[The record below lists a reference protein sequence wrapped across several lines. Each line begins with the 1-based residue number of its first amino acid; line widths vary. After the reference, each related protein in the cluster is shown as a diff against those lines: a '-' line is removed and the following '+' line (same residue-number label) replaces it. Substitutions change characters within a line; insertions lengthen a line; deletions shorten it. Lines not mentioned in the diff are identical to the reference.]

1 MHYRPRTAVL
11 NNLEFDHAD
20 IFENLHDIQLQFH
33 HLVRT
38 IADDGLVIHPQ
49 SDENISD
56 TLTGKFDRRY
66 STGKKYVWSPVQTT
80 GEGGQWQVELD
91 AADGS
96 VFTVANTQKDQRG
109 ECEGGFEV
117 RWQQSGLHNVANAL
131 AAIAAA
137 NHVGVGLSQACQAL
151 SAFEGVKRRMECL
164 GQVDGISIYDDFAHH
179 PTAIATTLD
188 GLRNK
193 VGTEKIIAVVEPRS
207 NTMKLGVQKTQLIEA
222 VAQADQVFW
231 FQNAGM
237 SWSLDESVEGDASN
251 VVVDDLQNLI
261 EQTARAAKAEKG
273 EACHVLIMSN
283 GGFGGFHHRLFDY
296 LQAAKES

>member
-1 MHYRPRTAVL
+1 M
-11 NNLEFDHAD
+11 
-20 IFENLHDIQLQFH
+20 
-33 HLVRT
+33 RT
-38 IADDGLVIHPQ
+38 IAGDGRIIHPH
-49 SDENISD
+49 SDKNISD

-66 STGKKYVWSPVQTT
+66 STGKKYTWSPVQTT

-96 VFTVANTQKDQRG
+96 AFTVANTQKDQRG

-137 NHVGVGLSQACQAL
+137 SHVGVSLSQACRAL

-164 GQVDGISIYDDFAHH
+164 GRVDGISIYDDFAHH

-193 VGTEKIIAVVEPRS
+193 VGSEKIIAVVEPRS
-207 NTMKLGVQKTQLIEA
+207 NTMKLGVHKDQVIKA

-231 FQNAGM
+231 YQNAGM
-237 SWSLDESVEGDASN
+237 SWSLDESVEADGSN
-251 VVVDDLQNLI
+251 IVVDDLEKLI
-261 EQTARAAKAEKG
+261 EQTALAARSEKG
-273 EACHVLIMSN
+273 GPCHVLIMSN
-283 GGFGGFHHRLFDY
+283 GSFGGFHHRLFDV
-296 LQAAKES
+296 LQADKDS